1 MAGGVQALGRGLV
14 MRCPTCGAGD
24 LFVSYYTMRERCLNC
39 GTAFE
44 REEGYWVGAMI
55 VLIGA
60 TELLFALWFVGGM
73 LLTWPDVPW
82 TGLLIG
88 GVVLNLTFPFFA
100 YSWSK
105 TAWMGLHDAF
115 VPEEPT
121 QQADAI
127 TALDARRRAA
137 AIAFR
142 DESAAARDQA
152 VASGDAASGDAAS
165 GDAAPG
171 DSASGDAAPGGV
183 APDDPNDADDPDHPP
198 RPGTGGTP

>member
-1 MAGGVQALGRGLV
+1 MAGGGSAGGTSAGGVRALGRGLL

-24 LFVSYYTMRERCLNC
+24 LFVSYYTMRDRCLQC

-60 TELLFALWFVGGM
+60 TEVLFGLWFVGGM

-82 TGLLIG
+82 TLLLVG
-88 GVVLNLTFPFFA
+88 GIVLNLVFPVLG

-115 VPEEPT
+115 VAEEPT
-121 QQADAI
+121 QQAEAI

-137 AIAFR
+137 AIA
-142 DESAAARDQA
+142 ARDQA
-152 VASGDAASGDAAS
+152 LAAGHAEPLADETVP
-165 GDAAPG
+165 DPVVR
-171 DSASGDAAPGGV
+171 DPRL
-183 APDDPNDADDPDHPP
+183 PDDRSPDARD
-198 RPGTGGTP
+198 

>member
-24 LFVSYYTMRERCLNC
+24 LFVSYYTMRERCLSC

-55 VLIGA
+55 VLIGM
-60 TELLFALWFVGGM
+60 TEVLFGIWFVGGM

-88 GVVLNLTFPFFA
+88 GVVLNLTFPVLG

-115 VPEEPT
+115 VPEEPA

-137 AIAFR
+137 AF
-142 DESAAARDQA
+142 EARDRA
-152 VASGDAASGDAAS
+152 LAEAAEGEHEAEATDRSEPGEDRRDATDHGGFDDTGSGRTS
-165 GDAAPG
+165 
-171 DSASGDAAPGGV
+171 
-183 APDDPNDADDPDHPP
+183 
-198 RPGTGGTP
+198 

>member
-1 MAGGVQALGRGLV
+1 MAGGVQALGRGLA

-60 TELLFALWFVGGM
+60 TELLFGLFFVGGM

-82 TGLLIG
+82 TGLMIG
-88 GVVLNLTFPFFA
+88 GVVLNLTFPFLA

-115 VPEEPT
+115 VPEEPA
-121 QQADAI
+121 QQAEAI

-137 AIAFR
+137 AIA
-142 DESAAARDQA
+142 ARDQA
-152 VASGDAASGDAAS
+152 IADAAVDDAVSRDASGDASSDGERGAHD
-165 GDAAPG
+165 
-171 DSASGDAAPGGV
+171 
-183 APDDPNDADDPDHPP
+183 PDDPP
-198 RPGTGGTP
+198 RPGAGRTP

>member
-14 MRCPTCGAGD
+14 MRCPTCGGGD
-24 LFVSYYTMRERCLNC
+24 LFVSYYTMRERCPNC

-60 TELLFALWFVGGM
+60 TEVLFGLWFVGGM
-73 LLTWPDVPW
+73 VLTWPDVPW

-88 GVVLNLTFPFFA
+88 GVVLNLTFPILG

-115 VPEEPT
+115 VPEEPS

-137 AIAFR
+137 AIA
-142 DESAAARDQA
+142 ARDRA
-152 VASGDAASGDAAS
+152 LAEAAGDDVSEEAGPSSGAADTARGW
-165 GDAAPG
+165 PT
-171 DSASGDAAPGGV
+171 
-183 APDDPNDADDPDHPP
+183 DADDPDA
-198 RPGTGGTP
+198 TGPDRAR

>member
-24 LFVSYYTMRERCLNC
+24 LFVSYYRMRERCLGC

-55 VLIGA
+55 VLIAA
-60 TELLFALWFVGGM
+60 TEGLFALWFVGGM
-73 LLTWPDVPW
+73 LLTWPEVPW

-88 GVVLNLTFPFFA
+88 GVVLNLTFPVLG

-137 AIAFR
+137 AIA
-142 DESAAARDQA
+142 ARDQA
-152 VASGDAASGDAAS
+152 VADAASGDAAS
-165 GDAAPG
+165 RDAAAEGPG
-171 DSASGDAAPGGV
+171 EGTPRAAPADGPHG
-183 APDDPNDADDPDHPP
+183 ADDPDDPR
-198 RPGTGGTP
+198 RPGSGRGH

>member
-24 LFVSYYTMRERCLNC
+24 LFVSYYRMRERCLHC

-88 GVVLNLTFPFFA
+88 GVVLNLTFPVLG

-137 AIAFR
+137 AIA
-142 DESAAARDQA
+142 ARDQA
-152 VASGDAASGDAAS
+152 AADAASGDAAS
-165 GDAAPG
+165 RDAAVDGPAEG
-171 DSASGDAAPGGV
+171 APRAAPAEG
-183 APDDPNDADDPDHPP
+183 PHRADDPDEPP
-198 RPGTGGTP
+198 RPGSGPPH